1 MQLLRITLFILLLA
15 LCATP
20 WISPPVALALGLA
33 LGLSIG
39 APFPERRPRWTKL
52 LLQACVVGLGFG
64 MNLAGLLDV
73 GGRGLGLAAASVV
86 GTLLLGLFFRR
97 LLRAEEVTGHLVT
110 VGTAICG
117 GSAIAAVGPVL
128 DADARQM
135 SIALGVVFI
144 LNAVALFIFPLIGSA
159 IDLSQLEFGL
169 WAAIAIHDT
178 SSVVGAA
185 AAYGREAL
193 DVATTVKLARALFII
208 PLVLVAAR
216 FYRPRDG
223 AKKSQTSVKLPWF
236 ILLFVVAVILRTLLG
251 DPADLFTLTADV
263 ARRGLVVTLFLIGA
277 GLSREQIRAVGPR
290 PALLGLL
297 LWIVVSVVS
306 ILVIEAVV

>member
-1 MQLLRITLFILLLA
+1 MQLLRTTLFILLLI
-15 LCATP
+15 LSATP

-33 LGLSIG
+33 LGLTIG
-39 APFPERRPRWTKL
+39 APFPERRPQWTKL
-52 LLQACVVGLGFG
+52 LLQGCVVGLGFG
-64 MNLAGLLDV
+64 MNLAGLLEV
-73 GGRGLGLAAASVV
+73 GGRGLALAAGSVV
-86 GTLLLGLFFRR
+86 GTLLLGG
-97 LLRAEEVTGHLVT
+97 LLRRVLKAEEVTGDLVT

-135 SIALGVVFI
+135 SVALGVVFI
-144 LNAVALFIFPLIGSA
+144 LNAVALFVFPLIGGA
-159 IDLSQLEFGL
+159 LDLSQLEFGL
-169 WAAIAIHDT
+169 WSAIAIHDT

-208 PLVLVAAR
+208 PLVLIAAR
-216 FYRPRDG
+216 LYRGKEGSTSGR
-223 AKKSQTSVKLPWF
+223 ASVKIPWF
-236 ILLFVVAVILRTLLG
+236 IFLFILAVILRTLLG

-290 PALLGLL
+290 PALLGVV
-297 LWIVVSVVS
+297 LWVVVSTVS

>member
-1 MQLLRITLFILLLA
+1 MQLLRITLFILLLI

-33 LGLSIG
+33 LGLTIG

-64 MNLAGLLDV
+64 MSLAGVLEV
-73 GGRGLGLAAASVV
+73 GATGLALAAASVV
-86 GTLLLGLFFRR
+86 GTLLLGGLFSRM
-97 LLRAEEVTGHLVT
+97 LKAEEVTGDLVT
-110 VGTAICG
+110 AGTAICG

-144 LNAVALFIFPLIGSA
+144 LNAIALFIFPPIGHA

-208 PLVLVAAR
+208 PLVLLASQL
-216 FYRPRDG
+216 YRRRDG
-223 AKKSQTSVKLPWF
+223 RRNGTPVKIPWF
-236 ILLFVVAVILRTLLG
+236 ILLFIVAVILRTLLG
-251 DPADLFTLTADV
+251 DPADLFSLTADV
-263 ARRGLVVTLFLIGA
+263 ARQGLVVTLFLIGA
-277 GLSREQIRAVGPR
+277 GLSRDQIRAVGPR

-297 LWIVVSVVS
+297 LWVVVS
-306 ILVIEAVV
+306 IVSLLVIGAMV